1 MKLFKYVEASNEFY
15 VFYPHIT
22 VSVKVDTAFDG
33 EKAVVFNDTYA
44 MKEFLNYLEDN
55 SVDVSELEAYAF
67 DSSWEETALM
77 VNDLLELK

>member
-1 MKLFKYVEASNEFY
+1 MKLFKYVEADNSFY

-22 VSVKVDTAFDG
+22 VSVKVETAFDG
-33 EKAVVFNDTYA
+33 DKAVVFEDTYA

-55 SVDVSELEAYAF
+55 SVDVSELESYAF

-77 VNDLLELK
+77 VNDIA

>member
-1 MKLFKYVEASNEFY
+1 MKLFKYVEADNSFY

-22 VSVKVDTAFDG
+22 IGVKIENTFDG
-33 EKAVVFNDTYA
+33 EKAVVFEDTYA

-67 DSSWEETALM
+67 DSSWEEIALM

>member
-1 MKLFKYVEASNEFY
+1 MKLFKYVEADNSFY

-22 VSVKVDTAFDG
+22 VSVKVETAFDG
-33 EKAVVFNDTYA
+33 DKAIVFNDTYA